1 MWQAAATDPSRVESV
16 VIETDGCL
24 QHPIKPY
31 ELSHLSIFTGPQDA
45 YNNAR
50 RSVDVILMVRYKRK
64 YGRLQFQ
71 GNRLVSKANK
81 C

>member
-16 VIETDGCL
+16 VIETDGYL
-24 QHPIKPY
+24 QLPIKPY

-50 RSVDVILMVRYKRK
+50 RSVDVILMVRDNENM
-64 YGRLQFQ
+64 GGCSFV
-71 GNRLVSKANK
+71 GIDW
-81 C
+81 